1 MRYNKNMDIHLSTP
15 IERLTRVG
23 AITAKRLSKLG
34 IKNAKDLL
42 EHYPFRF
49 EDFSARLA
57 SDSFLIGQK
66 GSITGIVTDIKNKK
80 TPYKKMTITEAFVD
94 DQKGDVLKIVWFNQ
108 PFIGTSIKSGDT
120 ISVAGTIERD
130 FKNWFMKNPSY
141 EKPNKKDIAI
151 HTNRLVPIYSAT
163 LGITQK
169 QIRFLI
175 AESLGATKEF
185 KDPIPKTILKNL
197 NLPEK
202 QKAIQDIHL
211 PKNKK
216 DYENALKRLK
226 FEELFIIQL
235 AIART
240 RAKISKETAPKIP
253 FNQEKTKQLVG
264 SLPFKLT
271 DSQKKSAWQILKDIE
286 KEKPANRL
294 LQGEVGCG
302 KTVVAS
308 IAALNA
314 AESGF
319 QTAIMA
325 PTEILAVQHYK
336 TISEIFPNKRIALL
350 TSKHAKIAGYNL
362 QQEKESE
369 IKQKQK
375 IKKAIEEGLADI
387 IIGTH
392 SIIQKDVMFKN
403 LGLIVVDEQHRFGVK
418 QRQNLKIKN
427 KETQKTTTPH
437 FISMTA
443 TPIPRSLALTLY
455 GDLDISTIREL
466 PSQRKPII
474 TKLVSESSREE
485 AYKFIKTK
493 IRQGNQV
500 FVICPI
506 IEESDALGVK
516 SATEEFQR
524 LKSGEFA
531 EFKISLLHG
540 KQKTSE
546 KEKTMED
553 FKQKKLDILVATA
566 VIEVGVD
573 VPNATIIMIEGA
585 ERFGL
590 SQLHQ
595 FRGRVGRG
603 EKQSFCFLFSE
614 NPNAKE
620 RLKKFIKARDGFE
633 ISEIDLALRGP
644 GSLYGIEQSGR
655 FSDLKVASIFDFEIA
670 SIAKKQAEEII
681 KKDIELS
688 EFPALKY
695 ETEKREQDMHFE

>member
-1 MRYNKNMDIHLSTP
+1 
-15 IERLTRVG
+15 
-23 AITAKRLSKLG
+23 
-34 IKNAKDLL
+34 
-42 EHYPFRF
+42 
-49 EDFSARLA
+49 
-57 SDSFLIGQK
+57 
-66 GSITGIVTDIKNKK
+66 
-80 TPYKKMTITEAFVD
+80 
-94 DQKGDVLKIVWFNQ
+94 
-108 PFIGTSIKSGDT
+108 
-120 ISVAGTIERD
+120 
-130 FKNWFMKNPSY
+130 
-141 EKPNKKDIAI
+141 
-151 HTNRLVPIYSAT
+151 
-163 LGITQK
+163 
-169 QIRFLI
+169 
-175 AESLGATKEF
+175 
-185 KDPIPKTILKNL
+185 
-197 NLPEK
+197 
-202 QKAIQDIHL
+202 
-211 PKNKK
+211 
-216 DYENALKRLK
+216 
-226 FEELFIIQL
+226 
-235 AIART
+235 
-240 RAKISKETAPKIP
+240 
-253 FNQEKTKQLVG
+253 
-264 SLPFKLT
+264 
-271 DSQKKSAWQILKDIE
+271 
-286 KEKPANRL
+286 
-294 LQGEVGCG
+294 
-302 KTVVAS
+302 
-308 IAALNA
+308 
-314 AESGF
+314 
-319 QTAIMA
+319 MA

-566 VIEVGVD
+566 VIEVG
-573 VPNATIIMIEGA
+573 
-585 ERFGL
+585 L